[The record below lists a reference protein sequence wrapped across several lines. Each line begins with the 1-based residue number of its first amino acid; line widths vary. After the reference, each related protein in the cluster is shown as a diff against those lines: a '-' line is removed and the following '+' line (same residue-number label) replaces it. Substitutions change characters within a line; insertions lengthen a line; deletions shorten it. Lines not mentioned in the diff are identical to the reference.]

1 MEKDV
6 SLFQSFFSCSRIPA
20 HSMIRYMR
28 RDVTKN
34 VSSLLSCL
42 LSPSLID
49 GFPTELET
57 LIHDAMT
64 FWWLAQRSPFK
75 IEASV
80 EDMEGWGWNDLNI
93 FDNPVESLTS
103 DRF

>member
-6 SLFQSFFSCSRIPA
+6 SLLQSFFSCSRIPA
-20 HSMIRYMR
+20 HSMTRYMR

-57 LIHDAMT
+57 LIYDAMT
-64 FWWLAQRSPFK
+64 LWWLA
-75 IEASV
+75 
-80 EDMEGWGWNDLNI
+80 
-93 FDNPVESLTS
+93 
-103 DRF
+103 